1 MPLPSDTVFG
11 VYEVLGPLG
20 AGGMGEVYRARDRR
34 LGREVAIK
42 VLPEQLA
49 GKPQHMD
56 WLVRE
61 ARLLASLSHPN
72 IAVVYGLEETSGI
85 HALVMELVPGE
96 TLAQRLARGPLSVR
110 EALSVCRQAAAA
122 LECAHRQGIV
132 HRDLKPSNLMLVPD
146 GTVKVLDFGLARVF
160 APAATATANSM
171 SKSPT
176 LASDRTHAGTIV
188 GTISYMSPEQ
198 ARGHA
203 VDRQTDIWALGCV
216 LYEALTARLAFG
228 GDTPADAFASILDRE
243 PDWKALPPDC
253 PPRVR
258 ELLGRCLSKRKGD
271 RLHDI
276 GVARAEIE
284 AIVDS
289 MSRPPAVASSPE
301 ATPKLPAQAITL
313 RVATG
318 WSRLVGRRAG
328 LVAAAIGILVVAGG
342 GVSWLASRRPVRSVA
357 PREKVLVVLP
367 FRDLGLGAEG
377 ARIGEGL
384 AENLAARIA
393 RQGDIQI
400 VVPPYSPGEPD
411 LTQMVRQLGVNMAIR
426 GSVQRQEAVARI
438 TFSLLELPGG
448 AVLASD
454 TFSGP
459 ASDLF
464 ALEDRV
470 VGRSLAFLQPRAQP
484 GAPPPEAGR
493 PIAAG
498 EGQDRYFEALGLLR
512 RVDDDKSVS
521 EAVRLL
527 ETIPAGDK
535 SALVQA
541 ALTRAFLYQYR
552 LKLDRSWADR
562 ALEASNRASILDA
575 GLPEVPLAAGEVL
588 LGTGQPER
596 AERSFR
602 AALAL
607 RPTYVEALLGL
618 AQTLDQLGKAADAEA
633 TLRKVIA
640 LRPTW
645 PQAWVQL
652 GNFQYRRGDFV
663 QAEAAY
669 RKAASLEPDDARIA
683 YRLAAAL
690 YQRGHMEEARS
701 EAERSIALDP
711 TPQALSNLGTVLY
724 ALGRFGEAAKVLE
737 KASELLPGNGMI
749 WINLGDARRHT
760 KEKAGAE
767 EAYRKAHSAAEQEVA
782 LNAKD
787 DQAQLALTLAAA
799 RLGETA
805 RARQQLGNLLQ
816 LAPNDPEALF
826 QAAILETVWGNRET
840 ALTLLERAVD
850 GGKNPATIGH
860 EPDLAGLKDDPRF
873 RALDARRRGRGGS
886 R

>member
-49 GKPQHMD
+49 GRPEHMD

-72 IAVVYGLEETSGI
+72 IAVVYGLEETSGVR
-85 HALVMELVPGE
+85 ALVMELVPGE
-96 TLAQRLARGPLSVR
+96 TLAQRLARGPLSAR

-160 APAATATANSM
+160 APAATAPSM

-176 LASDRTHAGTIV
+176 LASDRTHPGTIV

-203 VDRQTDIWALGCV
+203 VDRQSDIWALGCV
-216 LYEALTARLAFG
+216 LYEALTAKLAFG

-243 PDWKALPPDC
+243 PDWEALPSDC

-258 ELLGRCLSKRKGD
+258 ELLGRCLSKRKEE
-271 RLHDI
+271 RLRDI
-276 GVARAEIE
+276 GDARTEIE

-289 MSRPPAVASSPE
+289 MSRPPAPASSPAAAAQLTTQVSAPA
-301 ATPKLPAQAITL
+301 AT
-313 RVATG
+313 TG
-318 WSRLVGRRAG
+318 RPHLGGRRAG
-328 LVAAAIGILVVAGG
+328 LVAAAIGVLVVAGG
-342 GVSWLASRRPVRSVA
+342 GVSWFASHRPARAVL
-357 PREKVLVVLP
+357 PKEKVLVVLP
-367 FRDLGLGAEG
+367 FRDLGPGSEG
-377 ARIGEGL
+377 TRIGEGL

-400 VVPPYSPGEPD
+400 VAAPLSPGEPD
-411 LTQMVRQLGVNMAIR
+411 LAQMVRQLGVNLAIR

-470 VGRSLAFLQPRAQP
+470 VGRSLAFLQP
-484 GAPPPEAGR
+484 GAKAVDMAR

-512 RVDDDKSVS
+512 RSDDDKSVS

-527 ETIPAGDK
+527 EAIPAGER

-541 ALTRAFLYQYR
+541 ALTRAFLYRYR
-552 LKLDRSWADR
+552 LTRDRSWADR
-562 ALEASNRASILDA
+562 ALEASNRASTLDA
-575 GLPEVPLAAGEVL
+575 GLPEVPLAAGEIL

-607 RPTYVEALLGL
+607 RPAYVEALQGL
-618 AQTLDQLGKAADAEA
+618 ARTLEQLGKDVDAEA
-633 TLRKVIA
+633 VHKKVIA
-640 LRPTW
+640 LRPSW
-645 PQAWVQL
+645 PRGWIQL
-652 GNFQYRRGDFV
+652 GIFEFRFGSFAE
-663 QAEAAY
+663 AEAAF
-669 RKAASLEPDDARIA
+669 RKAASLDPDDARTA
-683 YRLAAAL
+683 YRLAAVL
-690 YQRGHMEEARS
+690 YERGHLEEARS
-701 EAERSIALDP
+701 AAARSIALDP
-711 TPQALSNLGTVLY
+711 TPQALSNNGTVLY
-724 ALGRFGEAAKVLE
+724 ALGRFGEAAQMFE
-737 KASELLPGNGMI
+737 RAAALLPGNGTI
-749 WINLGDARRHT
+749 WINLGDARRNA
-760 KEKAGAE
+760 KETAGAAD
-767 EAYRKAHSAAEQEVA
+767 AYRKAASAAEQEAAV
-782 LNAKD
+782 NPKD
-787 DQAQLALTLAAA
+787 DQAQLSLALAAA
-799 RLGETA
+799 RLGDAAGA
-805 RARQQLGNLLQ
+805 RRRLEKVRQ

-826 QAAILETVWGNRET
+826 QAAILQTAWGDRVA
-840 ALTLLERAVD
+840 ALSLLERAVD
-850 GGKNPATIGH
+850 AGKNPVTIGH
-860 EPDLAGLKDDPRF
+860 EPDLADLKDDPRF
-873 RALDARRRGRGGS
+873 RALDVRRKGKGGS
-886 R
+886 P